1 MDKNTKIWQLFVEYL
16 TLIGAE
22 SKESGLDIY
31 GTEQITNMAINLTQA
46 HVINEVND
54 NIQSLFVADSEIGGQ
69 C

>member
-1 MDKNTKIWQLFVEYL
+1 MDKNNEIWQLFVEYL

-46 HVINEVND
+46 HVINEVNKT
-54 NIQSLFVADSEIGGQ
+54 IQTLFVEDSEIRGN